1 MLRYVCPHELAIA
14 GSNKAGVLPRLVVQ
28 AVLVDAVVV
37 VQEVV
42 PRVRPV
48 RQSVVGAL
56 LEAGLCAHLMVIM
69 IMMMMV
75 MMMIMMS
82 DGYDDGD
89 GDDDDV

>member
-1 MLRYVCPHELAIA
+1 MLRYICPHELAVA
-14 GSNKAGVLPRLVVQ
+14 GSNKAGVLSRLVVQ

-42 PRVRPV
+42 PRVRSV

-69 IMMMMV
+69 MMV
-75 MMMIMMS
+75 MMMVMFMMVVMS
-82 DGYDDGD
+82 DGDDYARTIM
-89 GDDDDV
+89 

>member
-1 MLRYVCPHELAIA
+1 MLRYICPHELAIA

-42 PRVRPV
+42 PRVGPV

-56 LEAGLCAHLMVIM
+56 LEAGLRAHLMM
-69 IMMMMV
+69 MMMMMV
-75 MMMIMMS
+75 I
-82 DGYDDGD
+82 YIL
-89 GDDDDV
+89 